1 MMRSTGNRSQGRRDG
16 GAGAERP
23 CIPGR
28 TWDSEDPI
36 DLARAGALPF
46 QPWAPGRRLE
56 FVCIRSELVS
66 GRRLIQP
73 ALAAAPN

>member
-1 MMRSTGNRSQGRRDG
+1 MLIQGR
-16 GAGAERP
+16 AGLV
-23 CIPGR
+23 
-28 TWDSEDPI
+28 EDPI

-56 FVCIRSELVS
+56 FVRVRSELVS
-66 GRRLIQP
+66 GRRLLQP